1 MRTPRPDLT
10 RADQLLP
17 GDEWRENGRWLTLI
31 ERCAAP
37 LPNQVRLRVRWSNGL
52 GQTLDLF
59 ATDRRLLLR
68 PDKAQ

>member
-1 MRTPRPDLT
+1 MRTPRSDLT

-17 GDEWRENGRWLTLI
+17 GDEWLENRRRVQMI
-31 ERCAAP
+31 ERCPAP

-59 ATDRRLLLR
+59 ATDRRLLLH
-68 PDKAQ
+68 PHEGQ